1 MMKEIWL
8 VSRELAG
15 WAEAGGVKDVVGDQ
29 SRAFPQVGW
38 QTKVVLPLYGFLRG
52 RVEREGRLVW
62 TGTSAHP
69 DRKVPLE
76 AWTVADG
83 PRTLVFLRSPG
94 FDDKE
99 SLYTYTAVD
108 EVQNPSHI
116 RGEGFVD
123 TFAVNLEFQWAVA
136 SFWASTDTL
145 PAFVLGH
152 DGHVGFLPAIT
163 RTHPGF
169 GRRFLPTVFGL
180 LIHNAGPGYRQE
192 MPATPLHEG
201 LLGLGAAEVR
211 GSLLDHCLDPLVSAS
226 RHGGLATVSENYAT
240 ELTTGRNDHWS
251 GPFGRWLRTSGTPLV
266 GITNGIAT
274 DDKDPRD
281 PGRAGL
287 PVGFDPLKDDWEG
300 KILCRRFL
308 RERLLLKP
316 AATYGRLVRWEGPL
330 YVMQGRLTAQK
341 GVDALI
347 DLTAR
352 VLRENSRASL
362 LIMAQGERVY
372 EERLVQL
379 ARSHVDTGRFLFV
392 NKFEDDLARLVFAA
406 GDFFLMPS
414 EYEPCGLTDLKAQL
428 MGTLPIVHRVGGLVK
443 VHDGQTGFSY
453 EKGRYGGFWGA
464 FLRSFHLWEHHP
476 DQVNEMRRRAF
487 LGVLEEFQWPRI
499 LEERY
504 IPWLTEGIRTPILS
518 GSANLAQ
525 G

>member
-1 MMKEIWL
+1 MKEIWL

-29 SRAFPQVGW
+29 SRAFFHVGW
-38 QTKVVLPLYGFLRG
+38 KATVVLPLYGFLRD
-52 RVEREGRLVW
+52 RVEAAGQKLW

-69 DRKVPLE
+69 GRPVPLE
-76 AWTVADG
+76 AWMVRERD
-83 PRTLVFLRSPG
+83 RDLVFLQSPG
-94 FDDKE
+94 FDDKQ
-99 SLYTYTAVD
+99 SLYTYTSVD
-108 EVQNPSHI
+108 EVRNPSHI
-116 RGEGFVD
+116 RGQGFVD
-123 TFAVNLEFQWAVA
+123 TFSINLEFQWAVA
-136 SFWASTDTL
+136 SFWASV
-145 PAFVLGH
+145 PQAPSFVLGH
-152 DGHVGFLPAIT
+152 DGHTGFLAAIC
-163 RTHPGF
+163 RTHPPF
-169 GRRFLPTVFGL
+169 GNSFGSTVFGL

-201 LLGLGAAEVR
+201 LLGLGPVEVR
-211 GSLLDHCLDPLVSAS
+211 GSLLDHQYDPVVSAS
-226 RHGGLATVSENYAT
+226 RHGRLATVSENYAA

-251 GPFGRWLRTSGTPLV
+251 GPFGKWLRSTGTPLV

-281 PGRAGL
+281 PQASGL
-287 PVGFDPLKDDWEG
+287 PVGFDPLKGEWEG
-300 KILCRRFL
+300 KALCRRFL

-330 YVMQGRLTAQK
+330 YVMQGRLTTQK

-347 DLTAR
+347 ELTAR
-352 VLRENSRASL
+352 VLRENFHASV
-362 LIMAQGERVY
+362 LIMAQGERIY

-379 ARSHVDTGRFLFV
+379 ARSSVDTGRFLFV
-392 NKFEDDLARLVFAA
+392 NKFEEDLAQLVFAA

-453 EKGRYGGFWGA
+453 EKGRAGGLWGA
-464 FLRSFHLWEHHP
+464 FLRSYDAWEHHP
-476 DQVNEMRRRAF
+476 DRIAQMRRTAF

-504 IPWLTEGIRTPILS
+504 LPWLTQGIRTPILS
-518 GSANLAQ
+518 GSPT
-525 G
+525 